1 MHSSFFNTLRCSGL
15 ATAAAALCVCS
26 LSQGFAAAANSA
38 GRHCSTFLQRQPQD
52 LLLSQVQQLQAEYKQ
67 LIMDAA

>member
-1 MHSSFFNTLRCSGL
+1 MRR
-15 ATAAAALCVCS
+15 
-26 LSQGFAAAANSA
+26 LSQGFAAAVGHAEQHASA
-38 GRHCSTFLQRQPQD
+38 FLQRQPQD